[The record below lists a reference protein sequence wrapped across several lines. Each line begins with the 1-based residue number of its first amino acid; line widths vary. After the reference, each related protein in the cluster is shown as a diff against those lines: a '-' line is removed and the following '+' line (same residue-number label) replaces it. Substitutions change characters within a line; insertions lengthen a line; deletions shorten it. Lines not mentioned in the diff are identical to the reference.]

1 VNTLQNVEAF
11 QYFQKQEDLFNVL
24 NRKKK
29 FKSNCLTKPF
39 FMDAQKTQNLTPLP
53 LYTEDVLLSPSLIS
67 LKNFS
72 VFNNEVFMDSSD
84 DSYESLKYLTYIHS
98 LNSKNTLNF
107 DRNAI
112 SPISYA
118 QVIDNFR
125 ADYEDPQ

>member
-1 VNTLQNVEAF
+1 
-11 QYFQKQEDLFNVL
+11 
-24 NRKKK
+24 
-29 FKSNCLTKPF
+29 
-39 FMDAQKTQNLTPLP
+39 
-53 LYTEDVLLSPSLIS
+53 
-67 LKNFS
+67 
-72 VFNNEVFMDSSD
+72 MDSSD